1 VYSDID
7 KSDIELLNAFSNLN
21 IAAQKDFKDYVRYLL
36 TKQYKRELMV
46 AIFHNGLLHSLIQN
60 LLHIVERDEF
70 QISQIENRMQ
80 QVSELYFGI
89 FEKVHCKYM
98 ALVDGLDSSELVKD
112 FGRNSFD
119 NINRAC
125 TSGNRLLIRME
136 ISEFYEGYYKL
147 AQKKDARKIVAV

>member
-1 VYSDID
+1 MYSDID